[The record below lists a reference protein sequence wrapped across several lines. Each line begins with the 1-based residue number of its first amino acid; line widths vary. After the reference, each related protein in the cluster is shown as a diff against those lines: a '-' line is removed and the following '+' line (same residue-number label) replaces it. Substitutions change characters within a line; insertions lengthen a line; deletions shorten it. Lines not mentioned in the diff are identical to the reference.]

1 MTDYRET
8 MRLALEMK
16 RGLEKQWNAKAA
28 KVGKSHRRARG
39 KGTRRRANL
48 AIEYD
53 PKEEDSHEDL

>member
-28 KVGKSHRRARG
+28 KVGKSHRRAR
-39 KGTRRRANL
+39 TRRVNL
-48 AIEYD
+48 AVEYD
-53 PKEEDSHEDL
+53 LKEEDDHEDF